1 MRASNQV
8 ELSTEFLA
16 NKTIYEQ
23 GAVDRKGTP
32 PAECVCLFNKADLLD
47 RTGGGYGNHVDLYEV
62 LR

>member
-23 GAVDRKGTP
+23 GAVDRKERLLRSVS
-32 PAECVCLFNKADLLD
+32 AFYQADLLD

>member
-23 GAVDRKGTP
+23 GAVDRK
-32 PAECVCLFNKADLLD
+32 ERLLRSVSVIFDQADP
-47 RTGGGYGNHVDLYEV
+47 
-62 LR
+62 